1 MKVAIVNKNPQFYPE
16 TKSKEEYLKVRL
28 KDYNFQEEI
37 EFYSTI
43 DEVEIFMKEK
53 DIASYDVVFISTSVT
68 HPRQYEPAIYDFS
81 EHKHVFLFT
90 GGDLSFFKA
99 HFDTKS
105 FYYNVEKFLLWS
117 KKYGTFEK
125 NIIRYG
131 LVKELKERK
140 EEMERTILSRLKE
153 QKTLTMLDIIKGI
166 KLQPLPNWT
175 ELVNHDEIQFLI
187 DETDF
192 SEVKKERAI
201 LDMNEA
207 ISENNF
213 ELFEKRYL
221 YLIEEMFGHYKNT
234 LFKKDI

>member
-1 MKVAIVNKNPQFYPE
+1 MEGWAAKYAPV
-16 TKSKEEYLKVRL
+16 
-28 KDYNFQEEI
+28 
-37 EFYSTI
+37 
-43 DEVEIFMKEK
+43 
-53 DIASYDVVFISTSVT
+53 
-68 HPRQYEPAIYDFS
+68 YDFS

-90 GGDLSFFKA
+90 GGSISHFKA

-105 FYYNVEKFLLWS
+105 FYYNVEKFLLWF

-125 NIIRYG
+125 SIIQNG
-131 LVKELKERK
+131 LTKELKERR

-153 QKTLTMLDIIKGI
+153 QKTLSMIDIMKGI
-166 KLQPLPNWT
+166 KLQPFSNWT

-192 SEVKKERAI
+192 SEVRKEKAI
-201 LDMNEA
+201 LGMNEA

-213 ELFEKRYL
+213 ELFEKRYM
-221 YLIEEMFGHYKNT
+221 YLIEEVFGHYKDV

>member
-1 MKVAIVNKNPQFYPE
+1 MKVAIVSTNPEFYRE
-16 TKSKEEYLKVRL
+16 TKDKEDYLKTRL
-28 KDYNFQEEI
+28 NNLEI
-37 EFYSTI
+37 DGVEFYSTHV
-43 DEVEIFMKEK
+43 EVADFFTK
-53 DIASYDVVFISTSVT
+53 DITSYDAVFISTSVT
-68 HPRQYEPAIYDFS
+68 HPRQYEAPVYDFS

-105 FYYNVEKFLLWS
+105 FYYNVEKFLLWF

-125 NIIRYG
+125 SIIRYG
-131 LVKELKERK
+131 LAKELKERR

-166 KLQPLPNWT
+166 KLQPLSNWK

-192 SEVKKERAI
+192 SEVRKERAI
-201 LDMNEA
+201 SGMNEA

-221 YLIEEMFGHYKNT
+221 YLIEEMFDHYKDT
-234 LFKKDI
+234 LFNKDI